1 MKKILLKWLLLAI
14 SLLVASWLTSLVV
27 KGFSISIKSVSDFL
41 LLLVGTA
48 ILSLANATI
57 GKLIKLLLIPLNCL
71 TLGIVGLIVNA
82 CLFMVVGNLHMGF
95 TVDNFIS
102 ALLGS
107 ILYSAVSAVLGVL
120 IKDEDKKEG

>member
-1 MKKILLKWLLLAI
+1 MKKLLLKWLLLAI
-14 SLLVASWLTSLVV
+14 SLVVASWLTSLVV

-41 LLLVGTA
+41 LLLVGIV

-120 IKDEDKKEG
+120 IKDEDKKED